1 VKPGATGSIQTRIKP
16 RVRSL
21 MALTQSTPNP
31 IEIER
36 GAEVILQADALIR
49 ASARA
54 RHGLRDSSVPNRV
67 LM

>member
-1 VKPGATGSIQTRIKP
+1 
-16 RVRSL
+16 
-21 MALTQSTPNP
+21 MALTQRTPNP

-36 GAEVILQADALIR
+36 GVEVILQADALIR